1 MILNPPEQVIFNATE
16 VRMKKILENFRK
28 DAKDM
33 EFRTS
38 GKVTSDLLS
47 PVRIPME
54 DGKLVKLEDVA
65 TVGVRDGTALVIT
78 VFDDTVSS

>member
-1 MILNPPEQVIFNATE
+1 MTLKPPEQVIFDAAE
-16 VRMKKILENFRK
+16 VRMKKILEIFRK

-33 EFRTS
+33 EFRAS
-38 GKVTSDLLS
+38 GRINSDLLS